1 MSRVPKLSIFVYS
14 GNTKV
19 SSTNA
24 ECSQRKSFG
33 SSMKH
38 LPGVEMPP
46 PSALKR
52 KILLKNKRLKPD
64 VEKTELELFHK
75 GELQVKTTFEAIQLD
90 MDGEKTELLKGELQE
105 KTTSETIIL
114 DMNKMGWYRA
124 PALKPGSL
132 DHSLLQHLTNQSP
145 PFDTLSRVTT
155 SNEPG
160 FI

>member
-1 MSRVPKLSIFVYS
+1 MF
-14 GNTKV
+14 TK
-19 SSTNA
+19 
-24 ECSQRKSFG
+24 KSFG

-64 VEKTELELFHK
+64 VEKTELELFLK
-75 GELQVKTTFEAIQLD
+75 GELQVKTTFEAIV
-90 MDGEKTELLKGELQE
+90 
-105 KTTSETIIL
+105 L

-160 FI
+160 LI

>member
-24 ECSQRKSFG
+24 ECSQIKSFG

-64 VEKTELELFHK
+64 VEKTELELFLK
-75 GELQVKTTFEAIQLD
+75 GELQVKTTFEAIV
-90 MDGEKTELLKGELQE
+90 
-105 KTTSETIIL
+105 L

-132 DHSLLQHLTNQSP
+132 DVSILH
-145 PFDTLSRVTT
+145 
-155 SNEPG
+155 
-160 FI
+160 